1 MGYKIRAHYRKAGM
15 ESTRDI
21 LYIRAVD
28 LRPLFIKFTGVYHP
42 ITRIFRPVTRDRME
56 EHTGYELRLGD
67 LVEIYALKRY
77 IKVEI
82 GHDTELTDEPK
93 LAKRGYPFA

>member
-1 MGYKIRAHYRKAGM
+1 M
-15 ESTRDI
+15 ESTPDI
-21 LYIRAVD
+21 IYIRAVD

-42 ITRIFRPVTRDRME
+42 ITRIFRPITRDRMQ
-56 EHTGYELRLGD
+56 EHIGYELRVGD
-67 LVEIYALKRY
+67 FVEIFTLKRY

-93 LAKRGYPFA
+93 LAKLGYPFA